1 MRAVDALARYLWEQG
16 EGLDIYTD
24 PLEPPGHLVVR
35 EGDYTRVFSPEEVVA
50 LATAL
55 LALGLMDERGRPLGR
70 GDFGR
75 GVRPSVVEVS
85 A

>member
-55 LALGLMDERGRPLGR
+55 RAMGLMDERGRPLR
-70 GDFGR
+70 GA
-75 GVRPSVVEVS
+75 PSVEEVS

>member
-1 MRAVDALARYLWEQG
+1 MRAVDAVARYLWEQG

-35 EGDYTRVFSPEEVVA
+35 EGDYTRTFTPEEVVS

-55 LALGLMDERGRPLGR
+55 LAMGLMDERGRPLRR

-75 GVRPSVVEVS
+75 EVRPSVVEVS

>member
-1 MRAVDALARYLWEQG
+1 MWAVDALARFLWEQG
-16 EGLDIYTD
+16 LDVYTD

-35 EGDYTRVFSPEEVVA
+35 EGDYTRTFTPGEVVA

-55 LALGLMDERGRPLGR
+55 LAMGLMDERGRPLR
-70 GDFGR
+70 GA
-75 GVRPSVVEVS
+75 PSLEEVG

>member
-1 MRAVDALARYLWEQG
+1 MWAVDALARYLWEC
-16 EGLDIYTD
+16 GLDVYTD
-24 PLEPPGHLVVR
+24 PDEPPGHLVVR

-55 LALGLMDERGRPLGR
+55 LAMGLMDERGRPLR
-70 GDFGR
+70 GH
-75 GVRPSVVEVS
+75 SVEEVC

>member
-35 EGDYTRVFSPEEVVA
+35 DGDYTRVFSPGEVVS

-55 LALGLMDERGRPLGR
+55 LAMGLMDERGRPLR
-70 GDFGR
+70 AH
-75 GVRPSVVEVS
+75 SVEEVN